1 MKFFS
6 ALERYSLSR
15 ERRHRRRRRRCRTK
29 TNVETRRGASGVVEN

>member
-1 MKFFS
+1 MNFFS